1 MIDLNKQKLKL
12 DYPCSWQYKIVIHE
26 SSNVSEITEEIFIQ
40 REFTLEKSKV
50 SKKGKFKS
58 YSIELI
64 VHNEDDRKEL
74 FKKLGDHKNI
84 KMVL

>member
-1 MIDLNKQKLKL
+1 MIDLNQHKLEL
-12 DYPCSWQYKIVIHE
+12 DYPCSWQYKVVLLETINIKYI
-26 SSNVSEITEEIFIQ
+26 SKDIFGD
-40 REFTLEKSKV
+40 REHTVKESKV
-50 SKKGKFKS
+50 SKKGKYKS

-74 FKKLGDHKNI
+74 YKMLGDHKDI